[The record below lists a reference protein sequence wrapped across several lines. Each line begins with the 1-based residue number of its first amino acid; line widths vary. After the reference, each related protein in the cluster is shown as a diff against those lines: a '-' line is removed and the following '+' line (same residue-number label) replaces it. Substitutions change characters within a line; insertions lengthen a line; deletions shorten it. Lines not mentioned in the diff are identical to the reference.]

1 MIMPACLRRFA
12 LTAHVTSSVGW
23 MGGLAV
29 VLVSL
34 RLAWC
39 RPAGVLAATAPGGA
53 SRGG

>member
-29 VLVSL
+29 VLV
-34 RLAWC
+34 LAVVI
-39 RPAGVLAATAPGGA
+39 PTSQDAQTVGAA
-53 SRGG
+53 